1 MTTQVQFRRGTTAE
15 HDTFTGAV
23 GEVTV
28 DTDLKTL
35 KVHDGS
41 NPGGTR
47 IATFSNI
54 AEQTHTFSDE
64 SSTSLTVTPGTSD
77 IKLVGSG
84 GISVVILFSSSGRIK
99 LPFLDRSN
107 KIFFILFKY
116 KSKIFI

>member
-84 GISVVILFSSSGRIK
+84 GISVVILATQSQH
-99 LPFLDRSN
+99 L
-107 KIFFILFKY
+107 
-116 KSKIFI
+116 